1 MNKTTWVL
9 LIVSVILLGLGLWLN
24 AGAYH
29 FKNATAAGLYA
40 VLPVAPVIFG
50 LFMTVLAFG
59 PASESFD
66 KEEAAKEKPS
76 KK

>member
-9 LIVSVILLGLGLWLN
+9 LIVSVVLLGVGLWLN

-29 FKNATAAGLYA
+29 FKNAFSAGLYA
-40 VLPVAPVIFG
+40 VLPVSPVVFG

-59 PASESFD
+59 PAAETFD
-66 KEEAAKEKPS
+66 KQEADKAKHG